1 LPDHYFL
8 SSLAVHPRPS
18 VRIGRSRAIPDTGL
32 MVDAFKLVFRTSM
45 TPWTQ
50 DCVYFVVLTISDVGI
65 GVERDP
71 SKGGLGL
78 EEEWFSPWSDV
89 MSIQHGHLP
98 EPIVRVEFA
107 TVGGQTTIR
116 DIRIPPI
123 EVPPFRGCYGPL
135 LVEAILIAYQ
145 EQCRPPSVDQVLR
158 ALSEIHPR

>member
-1 LPDHYFL
+1 M
-8 SSLAVHPRPS
+8 A
-18 VRIGRSRAIPDTGL
+18 
-32 MVDAFKLVFRTSM
+32 DAFKLVFRTSM

-50 DCVYFVVLTISDVGI
+50 ECVYFVVLTITDAGI
-65 GVERDP
+65 GVERDA

-78 EEEWFSPWSDV
+78 EEQWFAPWSEI

-98 EPIVRVEFA
+98 EPILRLEFA

-135 LVEAILIAYQ
+135 LVEAILTAYQ
-145 EQCRPPSVDQVLR
+145 EQGWPPSVDQVLR